1 MKITIKKIAVFF
13 LTFVWAN
20 FVYAQQ
26 ENISLAGKWCIALDG
41 NFKDWPFKTGETE
54 KWFQKELPTNES
66 LFLLNQI
73 YFKNADF
80 KTNNWINLPGTTD
93 EADIGIVLQNSS
105 QYTFGL
111 ERVYTYDGAFWVQ
124 RMITIPKDWEGK
136 QVTLFLERTLGS
148 STIFWDNQKVGS
160 DYGYA
165 VPHQILIDKSVESGE
180 HRITML
186 INKDDVRYAHTGH
199 HNFAG
204 NGASWNGI
212 IGKMELIAKNATAHI
227 SDIQVYPKIKNQSID
242 VKILLFKE
250 NNHENKKL
258 KIFLRK
264 GNEDKFGLLKSID
277 VISDSLMINCE
288 LPKPI
293 SLWNEFTPNLYQ
305 LEVILEDN
313 GTDIDSNITTFG
325 MREIGKL
332 DGYITIN
339 NNKVTMRGTLD
350 NGSHPLT
357 GYPYMQK
364 YKWLEIFKIIKS
376 YGLNHVRFH
385 TWCPPNAAFDAA
397 DELGLYLQ
405 VELAGSPYSEINRL
419 LQTYGNHPSF
429 CMLSLGNEV
438 MGNTEWNEKVVA
450 NAKLIDN
457 RHLYACTTH
466 PVGINRNDDFFISA
480 WGVEKTNEWPFAMP
494 IVGITWGGGD
504 VIHASRFNLFPPE
517 TSSDFSSEIK
527 GLNVPIIAH
536 EMGQWAMFPD
546 FDEIEKYKKG
556 VLRNTNY
563 ERIKLQ
569 NEKRGIHDQNK
580 QFVLASGMFSS
591 ILYKEEIESVLRT
604 QGYAGFQL
612 LGLQDYQGQHIAV
625 VGLLNDFWESKGL
638 VSPRQ
643 HSQYCNSIVP
653 LAQFEKRVWKNNET
667 FKTKIVVSNFTLN
680 DYNNIKLHWKLL
692 DADSN
697 AIKQGVLNSQTIKK
711 GTLTSYTDLQIPLVG
726 IKKAS
731 KLLLNISIPELNIQ
745 NSWEIWVYP
754 EKTEVT
760 KGDVYLVEA
769 QDLQRVEKLLQDGKK
784 VLLQLDDKSLKTYR
798 ESCFTTIFWNS
809 ILKWPQKSHTMGIV
823 CNPKHQIFTNFP
835 TEFHSN
841 WQWWDI
847 AMNAFAMDI
856 SSLPKELTPLVQVID
871 SYTVNTKLA
880 YLWECRVGNGKL
892 MVSTINFTDNL
903 ENRPAS
909 KRLKS
914 SVLNYMN
921 SNQFNPSIIID
932 FTRINELTNIHLQK

>member
-1 MKITIKKIAVFF
+1 MKEILKKTTVVF
-13 LTFVWAN
+13 LIIIVCSN
-20 FVYAQQ
+20 FVYAQT
-26 ENISLAGKWCIALDG
+26 ERISLDGEWRIALDG

-54 KWFQKELPTNES
+54 KWFQKELPTNET

-73 YFKNADF
+73 YFKNAGF
-80 KTNNWINLPGTTD
+80 NINNWINLPGTTD
-93 EADIGIVLQNSS
+93 EASIGVVLQNSS
-105 QYTFGL
+105 QYTPGL

-136 QVTLFLERTLGS
+136 FVSLFLERTMGS
-148 STIFWDNQKVGS
+148 STIYWDNEKVGS

-165 VPHQILIDKSVESGE
+165 VPHQILIDKSIESGE
-180 HRITML
+180 HRLTIL
-186 INKDDVRYAHTGH
+186 INKDDLRYAHGGH
-199 HNFAG
+199 HIFAG

-212 IGKMELIAKNATAHI
+212 IGKIELIAKNATAHI
-227 SDIQVYPKIKNQSID
+227 SDIQVYPKIINQSID
-242 VKILLFKE
+242 VKILLSRESKL
-250 NNHENKKL
+250 ENKKL

-264 GNEDKFGLLKSID
+264 GNEDPFVLLKS
-277 VISDSLMINCE
+277 VNVNSDSLTVNCE

-305 LEVILEDN
+305 LEIFLEDN
-313 GTDIDSNITTFG
+313 GTDIDSNVTTFG
-325 MREIGKL
+325 MREIGKQ
-332 DGYITIN
+332 DGYITVN

-364 YKWLEIFKIIKS
+364 DKWLEIFKIIKS

-405 VELAGSPYSEINRL
+405 VELAGSPYSEINRV
-419 LQTYGNHPSF
+419 LQNYGNHPSF

-450 NAKLIDN
+450 NAKLTDS
-457 RHLYACTTH
+457 RHLYACTSH
-466 PVGINRNDDFFISA
+466 PVGINRNDDYFVSA
-480 WGVEKTNEWPFAMP
+480 WGIEKTMEWPFAKP
-494 IVGITWGGGD
+494 ILGITWGGGD
-504 VIHASRFNLFPPE
+504 VVHASRFNLFPPE

-527 GLNVPIIAH
+527 GINAPIIAH

-546 FDEIEKYKKG
+546 FDEIAKYQKG
-556 VLRNTNY
+556 LLRNTNY

-569 NEKRGIHDQNK
+569 NEKRGMLDQYK
-580 QFVLASGMFSS
+580 QFALASGMFSS

-638 VSPRQ
+638 VTPQQ
-643 HSQYCNSIVP
+643 HRQYCNSIVP
-653 LAQFEKRVWKNNET
+653 LAQFEKRVWKNSET
-667 FKTKIVVSNFTLN
+667 FKTKVVFSNFTLN
-680 DYNNIKLHWKLL
+680 DYNNLKPQWNLVDI
-692 DADSN
+692 DSN
-697 AIKQGVLNSQTIKK
+697 VIKK
-711 GTLTSYTDLQIPLVG
+711 GKLNALLLKKGSQTVFSDIQIQLKG

-731 KLLLNISIPELNIQ
+731 KLTLNISIPELKIQ
-745 NSWEIWVYP
+745 NSWDIWVYP

-760 KGDVYLVEA
+760 EGDVYLVDA
-769 QDLQRVEKLLQDGKK
+769 QNLQRVEELLKEGKK
-784 VLLQLDDKSLKTYR
+784 VLLQLDGKSLKTYR

-823 CNPKHQIFTNFP
+823 CNPKHEVFAQFP

-847 AMNAFAMDI
+847 AMNSFAMDI
-856 SSLPKELTPLVQVID
+856 SSLPKELIPLVQVID

-909 KRLKS
+909 KQLKS

-921 SNQFNPSIIID
+921 SSEFNPSIKID
-932 FTRINELTNIHLQK
+932 FTRINDLTNIH